1 MVLGLIFLKFA
12 SDKFEERR
20 QFMIEKSQ
28 EPYLEMPDFYGMANV
43 FYLNEESRWSY
54 IIKNSEQ
61 NNVALKIDTAPHN
74 IEKNNQAPKGTLPEK
89 LTEVFIEPF
98 TAENELVMDLFVG
111 NGTVASVHKQ
121 KNRKFSGCDISQAAI
136 ERTQKG

>member
-1 MVLGLIFLKFA
+1 
-12 SDKFEERR
+12 
-20 QFMIEKSQ
+20 
-28 EPYLEMPDFYGMANV
+28 MPDFYGRANV
-43 FYLNEESRWSY
+43 FYLDEESRWSY

-61 NNVALKIDTAPHN
+61 NDVALKIDTAPHN

-111 NGTVASVHKQ
+111 NGTVASVCKQ
-121 KNRKFSGCDISQAAI
+121 RNRKFSGCDISPAAI